1 MNQTDENF
9 STQQISPKLVSQI
22 IEAIRDK
29 AYGSVEIYIENYNVV
44 QITERTITKV
54 GHNANGQ
61 RKFVRVRARVQLS
74 SPKDKLTV

>member
-54 GHNANGQ
+54 GRSSNGQ
-61 RKFVRVRARVQLS
+61 RKFMRVRARVQLS